1 MLESALEA
9 GLSAAGVDIGLLG
22 PMPTPAIAFLT
33 RHTDAQAGIVIS
45 ASHNAFHD
53 NGIKFFA
60 ADGGK
65 LSDAVELEIEQELK
79 RPLQS
84 VESRD
89 LGKANRIDDAPARY
103 IEFCTSRFNRRLDLS
118 GLNIVLDC
126 ANGAAYQIA
135 PAVFKAL
142 GARVRCLGVSP
153 DGFNINA
160 GCGATSPESLC
171 QQVTDSRADLGIAL
185 DGDADRLIMVNHNGD
200 QVDGDDI
207 LYIIA
212 EHQRQK
218 LNGAVVGTVM
228 SNLGLERAIR
238 ALGLDFLRTRVGDRY
253 ITERLQREGLI
264 LGGETSGHIINL
276 DIATTGDGIIAALQ
290 VLEAMA
296 GQDKTLAGLTRA
308 VTRIPQAMRKVELK
322 DKAADM
328 AGNERIKAA
337 CKDIEQILGDS
348 GRVVVRPS
356 GTEPVMRVM
365 VEGEDQSLAERLAG
379 QLADIVRQELD
390 RQG

>member
-1 MLESALEA
+1 M
-9 GLSAAGVDIGLLG
+9 I
-22 PMPTPAIAFLT
+22 T
-33 RHTDAQAGIVIS
+33 
-45 ASHNAFHD
+45 ASS
-53 NGIKFFA
+53 FFA

-238 ALGLDFLRTRVGDRY
+238 ALGLDFLRTCVGDRY
-253 ITERLQREGLI
+253 ITERLQQEGLI

-296 GQDKTLAGLTRA
+296 GQSKALAGLTRA
-308 VTRIPQAMRKVELK
+308 VARIPQAMRKVELK
-322 DKAADM
+322 GKAADM

-337 CKDIEQILGDS
+337 CKDIEQVLGDS